1 MLYLQ
6 HNIYIKFLIMKI
18 KITFASVIAFM
29 AIMFCSCSDV
39 NVAPGEVPAQINTFV
54 QQYFPGQNVTFAQ
67 KDWSWFAYEYEV
79 TLADGTH
86 MEFDRDNQWKKI
98 ESPVK
103 GVPAS
108 LLPAPIATYL
118 NTNNPGIAVKKID
131 KGDRGEIEVELINNL
146 ELKFTEQGA
155 LMEMDD

>member
-1 MLYLQ
+1 MK
-6 HNIYIKFLIMKI
+6 NKI
-18 KITFASVIAFM
+18 KIATFVALM

-39 NVAPGEVPAQINTFV
+39 NVAPGEVPDQIKTFV
-54 QQYFPGQNVTFAQ
+54 QKNFNSQNITFAQ

-86 MEFDRDNQWKKI
+86 LEFNRNNEWSKV
-98 ESPVK
+98 ESPVS

-108 LLPAPIATYL
+108 ILPAPIAAYL
-118 NTNNPGIAVKKID
+118 NTNNPGVAVKKIGKD
-131 KGDRGEIEVELINNL
+131 NGDIEVELINEL
-146 ELKFTEQGA
+146 ELKFNEQGA